1 MTKKVLAVS
10 LALLMSLLNMGTFTN
25 VEAREKEVLPVEE
38 NVQYTPPQEET
49 PAEEASAE
57 EVPAEAVEVTYEEQ
71 EVNKRVIDPTKPMVA
86 LTFDDGP
93 SKYTAE
99 ILKVLKE
106 NNSVA
111 TFFVLGSEVNKYK
124 DVLNQVIAEGNEI
137 GNHSYNHKNLKTITD
152 EELYKQVQGTDDLV
166 YIASG
171 YTPKVMR
178 PPYGISDAE
187 LNKKINKPIV
197 KWSIDTLDWK
207 NRDTDK
213 VVAAVLNDVKDGDI
227 VLMHDLYD
235 STAQAAKIIIPK
247 LVEQGYQLVTVSE
260 MSEYRDVTLTQG
272 QQYYSMYK

>member
-1 MTKKVLAVS
+1 MTKKVIAVS
-10 LALLMSLLNMGTFTN
+10 LALMMSLLNMGTFTN

-49 PAEEASAE
+49 PAEETSAE
-57 EVPAEAVEVTYEEQ
+57 EVPAEAVEVTYEEPQ
-71 EVNKRVIDPTKPMVA
+71 VNKRVIDPTKPMVA

-99 ILKVLKE
+99 ILKVLQE

-152 EELYKQVQGTDDLV
+152 EELYKQIQGTDDLV

-178 PPYGISDAE
+178 PPYGISDAD

-197 KWSIDTLDWK
+197 KWSIDTLDWESR
-207 NRDTDK
+207 NTDK

-235 STAQAAKIIIPK
+235 STAQAVKIIIPK
-247 LVEQGYQLVTVSE
+247 LIEQGYQLVTVSE
-260 MSEYRDVTLTQG
+260 MSEHRDVTLTQG